1 MGVVYEA
8 LEPTLDR
15 KVAIK
20 VLRPEAA
27 TAHATMRFLREARVL
42 ARLKHP
48 HVVSVHQAGEA
59 DGLLWFAMDL
69 VEGETL
75 SERLNRGPL
84 RAAEAAA
91 LARDLLAA
99 LGAAHQLEIIHRD
112 IKPSNIFLDRGRAL
126 LADFGI
132 ARTLTH
138 DSGGFETRS
147 RETIGTPAFMS
158 PEQAMGQEVTAASDL
173 YSLGLVLY
181 LCVTGQQ
188 WPPLRPPE
196 SGDWAKVPR
205 SLRPALHRALELS
218 PSDRWTTASEFAHA
232 LTARPRAPRWVAPL
246 AAVALIAALFQLLRS
261 DSPVIAGGMDGPG
274 ADALP
279 RTAAGLRD
287 WSRAESLYFGGSW
300 REAHRAYRSTLER
313 DPACLACE
321 FRILELDRWLERRSD
336 NSRLTRLLAS
346 ADRFDA
352 TWAGLVRAMG
362 TPARDRLD
370 LLETLVE
377 KDYRDFS
384 LGRYY
389 LGQELYNRGPLF
401 GRRRREAV
409 DVLLEVAEQT
419 PDFAPLWYDL
429 TLAHI
434 AEGDSAGAEAGL
446 ARLLAQ
452 PPTGGLAYA
461 QRLMAALAF
470 TFRFTDR
477 GVEQWQRVRQDTLLL
492 GLPEVSAGPR
502 LMNGLGVPRG
512 AVALGQEFETG
523 LTSPRLRRSGLIAQ
537 MLGQVALGRPE
548 DARRT
553 GQRLAAAFPGSST
566 ELFVRS
572 LRAASLL
579 LDESASVQD
588 LRAVRADLEP
598 LARPGNPAPV
608 RTEAAWLLSLLSLRI
623 DPISSSYPAA
633 GTGSGSVSG
642 YLLVQA
648 SVLAAKG
655 RPDSALTL
663 TESLSTDLEAWDRL
677 ERSPILRTVL
687 RMSRAGWQA
696 GLGVPESARQE
707 LRWYQHF
714 HLPDYP
720 VDDPVPAEGDWAFGT
735 LAAWR
740 QARLLDQGQVDADVC
755 DAYRLVAERWS
766 EGEARYRI
774 RADSAKARL
783 AAMTCQAGRA

>member
-1 MGVVYEA
+1 MGVVFEA
-8 LEPTLDR
+8 LEPALDR

-27 TAHATMRFLREARVL
+27 TAQATVRFLREARLL

-48 HVVSVHQAGEA
+48 NVVTVHQAGDA
-59 DGLLWFAMDL
+59 GGLLWFAMDL
-69 VEGETL
+69 AEGETL
-75 SERLNRGPL
+75 SQRLTRGILSP
-84 RAAEAAA
+84 AETVT

-99 LGAAHQLEIIHRD
+99 LGAAHQLGIIHRD

-132 ARTLTH
+132 ARSLTH
-138 DSGGFETRS
+138 DSGGSETRS
-147 RETIGTPAFMS
+147 RETLGTPAFMS
-158 PEQAMGQEVTAASDL
+158 PEQAMGQPVTPASDL
-173 YSLGLVLY
+173 YALGLVLY
-181 LCVTGQQ
+181 GCVTGQQ

-196 SGDWAKVPR
+196 SADWAGVPR
-205 SLRPALHRALELS
+205 SFRPALQRALELS
-218 PSDRWTTASEFAHA
+218 PSDRWTTASEFAEA
-232 LTARPRAPRWVAPL
+232 FASGPRVARWVAPL
-246 AAVALIAALFQLLRS
+246 AAVGLIITALFLLPRP
-261 DSPVIAGGMDGPG
+261 DPPVPAGRADGPG
-274 ADALP
+274 AQALP
-279 RTAAGLRD
+279 RSAAGLRD
-287 WSRAESLYFGGSW
+287 WTHAESLYFAGSW
-300 REAHRAYRSTLER
+300 REAHLAYRSTLER
-313 DPACLACE
+313 HPTCLACE

-336 NSRLTRLLAS
+336 TARLSRLLAS

-352 TWAGLVRAMG
+352 TWAGLLRAMG

-370 LLETLVE
+370 QLQTLVE

-389 LGQELYNRGPLF
+389 LGEELYNRGPLF

-409 DVLLEVAEQT
+409 DVLQEVAEQT
-419 PDFAPLWYDL
+419 PDFAPVWYDL
-429 TLAHI
+429 TLALI
-434 AEGDSAGAEAGL
+434 AEGDSAGADAGL

-452 PPTGGLAYA
+452 PPTGGLAHA

-470 TFRFTDR
+470 AFRFTDR
-477 GVEQWQRVRQDTLLL
+477 GVQYWQEVQQDTLLL

-502 LMNGLGVPRG
+502 LMNGLGVPQG
-512 AVALGQEFETG
+512 AVGLGHEFETQS
-523 LTSPRLRRSGLIAQ
+523 SPRLRRSGLIAQ
-537 MLGQVALGRPE
+537 MLGQVALGRPVE
-548 DARRT
+548 ARRT
-553 GQRLAAAFPGSST
+553 GQRLASAFPGSRT
-566 ELFVRS
+566 DLFVRS
-572 LRAASLL
+572 LSATNLL
-579 LDESASVQD
+579 LDESASELD
-588 LRAVRADLEP
+588 LRAARADLEP

-623 DPISSSYPAA
+623 DPTSTSYGVA
-633 GTGSGSVSG
+633 GTASGSGSG
-642 YLLVQA
+642 DLLVRA
-648 SVLAAKG
+648 SVLAARG

-663 TESLSTDLEAWDRL
+663 TESLTTDLEAWDRS

-696 GLGVPESARQE
+696 GIGVPGSARQE

-766 EGEARYRI
+766 GGEARYRV

-783 AAMTCQAGRA
+783 AAMTCQAGPP